1 MPRHDPDSEP
11 FQHTPRPVAALAK
24 DYPHGHV
31 IDWHSH
37 RRAQLLHSLSGV
49 VTVNSQAGTWVVPP
63 HRGVWMPAGMTHEV
77 RITGAVQ
84 MRTVFIEPD
93 ARPDLRAD
101 CVVVDISPLL
111 RALLDTATRLPMD
124 YPLGGRE
131 ERIMELILDE
141 LRALPILSLD
151 IRLPADPAL
160 AALCQQI
167 LKRPEAPVSL
177 ASGAAYLDTSP
188 RTVSRLFQRETGMSF
203 AQWVRRARLLKS
215 LDALAAGTP
224 IVDVALS
231 LGYESPSAFSAM
243 FRRTLGMAPSTY
255 FGRDPDQR

>member
-1 MPRHDPDSEP
+1 MAHDDPDSLP
-11 FQHTPRPVAALAK
+11 FQSTTRPVSALAK

-31 IDWHSH
+31 IAWHSH

-63 HRGVWMPAGMTHEV
+63 HRGVWMPPGMTHEV
-77 RITGAVQ
+77 RLTGSVQ
-84 MRTVFIEPD
+84 MRTVFIEPG
-93 ARPDLRAD
+93 ARADLRPD

-111 RALLDTATRLPMD
+111 RALLDTATTLPLD

-160 AALCQQI
+160 AVLCKRI
-167 LKRPEAPVSL
+167 LRRPEEPVSL

-188 RTVSRLFQRETGMSF
+188 RTLSRLFQRETGMSF

-231 LGYESPSAFSAM
+231 LGYDSPSAFSAM
-243 FRRTLGMAPSTY
+243 FRRTLGVAPSVY
-255 FGRDPDQR
+255 FGRDA